1 MFTAI
6 APRYDFLNHILSL
19 NIDRRWRRHAVAAL
33 RWQDVPQGRY
43 LDLCAGTLD
52 LSLELAFQPGF
63 RGRMV
68 GADFVVPMLQLG
80 RNKSRQVTLVGA
92 DALDL
97 PFPDRSFD
105 GCMIGFGV
113 RNLADLDRGLAEIA
127 RVLKR
132 GAPVVILEFS
142 TPRQWPVRPLYRF
155 YFRRVLPL
163 IGWLVSKHKTA
174 YSYLPDSVD
183 HFPEP
188 PELARRMERAGFDAV
203 RYHPLSLGIAT
214 LHQGLRA

>member
-1 MFTAI
+1 M
-6 APRYDFLNHILSL
+6 
-19 NIDRRWRRHAVAAL
+19 
-33 RWQDVPQGRY
+33 
-43 LDLCAGTLD
+43 
-52 LSLELAFQPGF
+52 
-63 RGRMV
+63 
-68 GADFVVPMLQLG
+68 
-80 RNKSRQVTLVGA
+80 
-92 DALDL
+92 DL

-113 RNLADLDRGLAEIA
+113 RILADLDRGLAEIA

-183 HFPEP
+183 LFPEP

-203 RYHPLSLGIAT
+203 RYHPLSLGIVT